1 MSSLEHKA
9 LLQDQQEGQML
20 QIHARPKP
28 HLNIAGIDFAHSV
41 KPALYLSGDAV
52 DYFSLPDGRILA
64 YLLDVSGSGT
74 AAALL
79 CMFIKSMVR
88 HSVAMSKDI
97 SAASVLGDVNRLL
110 LEAGIDKHATM
121 VCMIVEPEHN
131 KLQWANAGHTP
142 RPFFWSENAAQLQL
156 GGGQIIGLF
165 ADANYQNQVINLP
178 KSFSFVVVSDG
189 VLDCLPEASFAKR
202 EQQLVE
208 LIEQEQ
214 GVFSALHAR
223 LDLSR
228 QQQMPDDISMLVV
241 SRGLYE

>member
-1 MSSLEHKA
+1 MPALEHEA
-9 LLQDQQEGQML
+9 LLKDQQEGQML

-97 SAASVLGDVNRLL
+97 SAASVLEDVNRMLL
-110 LEAGIDKHATM
+110 AAEIDKHASM
-121 VCMIVEPEHN
+121 VCIIVEPEQN

-142 RPFFWSENAAQLQL
+142 RPLMWTENSTQLLQD
-156 GGGQIIGLF
+156 GGQLVGLF
-165 ADANYQNQVINLP
+165 AEATYQNQTVNLAEC
-178 KSFSFVVVSDG
+178 FSFVVVSDG
-189 VLDCLPEASFAKR
+189 VLDCLPEASFAER
-202 EQQLVE
+202 EAELTTLVE
-208 LIEQEQ
+208 QARGQ
-214 GVFSALHAR
+214 FKTLHTR

-228 QQQMPDDISMLVV
+228 PQQMPDDISMLVV
-241 SRGLYE
+241 SRNLYE